1 MAENVIINLLPSKQL
16 KSVMKATDSVTERSV
31 LPPKPT
37 KTITKA
43 SNSATERLVSSP
55 VNLIK
60 QLVFTEFGLSPVT
73 TMRSPEL
80 SISPAG
86 AKHGVA
92 FASISTEVCSD
103 IISSRKAE
111 FPRLNLQP
119 NIKANNGCCCKRS
132 RCLKLYCQCFA
143 AGVYCD
149 ERKCKCIGCRNNVEN
164 EALREAAVENI
175 LERSPS
181 AFSPKIA
188 CSPCSALNIG
198 DDKENVP
205 MVGKHYKGCGCKK
218 TGCLKKYCE
227 CYHAKVF
234 CSENCKCV
242 DCKNF
247 EESVERMA
255 LSERDSFFEGSKE
268 TDTDG
273 NLSNTNMCKNFQGSE
288 EKIAFPGRENYKR
301 KLCIQRAN
309 TAISIAIGLSGHSF
323 LHASRKR
330 KSHEFLDSN
339 DKDPPNQRPINEQK
353 ANPRRISSAL
363 SGLSDDPVNHIVS
376 SATPGCSEFH
386 CRSLLADTIHSRDV
400 EKLCTLLVLVS
411 EAAKILPDKNGNILE
426 VQDMEN
432 CQEGF
437 DVQKEVQV
445 NHLSRNQSDAVNAK
459 DSSFV
464 GAARQNQIPNNGYK
478 SDLYIKQEE
487 LVLKSF
493 RNCLR
498 KIITLGDLKESR
510 ADQCQQTDNPLQ
522 MMELLS
528 E

>member
-43 SNSATERLVSSP
+43 SNLATERLVSSP

-80 SISPAG
+80 SISPA
-86 AKHGVA
+86 
-92 FASISTEVCSD
+92 E
-103 IISSRKAE
+103 
-111 FPRLNLQP
+111 P
-119 NIKANNGCCCKRS
+119 NTVLHLPPS
-132 RCLKLYCQCFA
+132 YCQCFA

-149 ERKCKCIGCRNNVEN
+149 ERKCKCINCRNNVEN

-188 CSPCSALNIG
+188 CTYSTLNIG

-268 TDTDG
+268 TDTNG

-288 EKIAFPGRENYKR
+288 EKIAFPGWENYKR

-309 TAISIAIGLSGHSF
+309 TAISTAIGLSGHSF

-376 SATPGCSEFH
+376 SATPGSSEFH
-386 CRSLLADTIHSRDV
+386 CRYTIHSRDV

-445 NHLSRNQSDAVNAK
+445 NHLSRNQVDAVNAK

-498 KIITLGDLKESR
+498 KIITLGDLKAVKTQR
-510 ADQCQQTDNPLQ
+510 MIIYQDQDFPENTR
-522 MMELLS
+522 E
-528 E
+528 

>member
-80 SISPAG
+80 SISPAEPNT
-86 AKHGVA
+86 ALHLHPL
-92 FASISTEVCSD
+92 
-103 IISSRKAE
+103 KAE
-111 FPRLNLQP
+111 SPRLNLQP

-132 RCLKLYCQCFA
+132 RCLKLYCQCFS

-149 ERKCKCIGCRNNVEN
+149 ESKCKCIGCRNNVEN

-205 MVGKHYKGCGCKK
+205 MVGKHYRGCGCKK

-255 LSERDSFFEGSKE
+255 LSERYSFFEGSKE
-268 TDTDG
+268 TDTVTDG

-288 EKIAFPGRENYKR
+288 EKIAFPGWENYKR

-309 TAISIAIGLSGHSF
+309 TAISTAIGLSGHSF

-339 DKDPPNQRPINEQK
+339 DKDPPNQRLINEQK

-363 SGLSDDPVNHIVS
+363 TGLSDDPVNHIVS
-376 SATPGCSEFH
+376 YATPGSSEFH
-386 CRSLLADTIHSRDV
+386 CRSLLADTIHLRDV
-400 EKLCTLLVLVS
+400 EKLCSLLVLVS
-411 EAAKILPDKNGNILE
+411 EAAKILPDKNSNILE

-432 CQEGF
+432 CQKGF
-437 DVQKEVQV
+437 DVQKEVKV
-445 NHLSRNQSDAVNAK
+445 NHLSRNQADAVNAK

-464 GAARQNQIPNNGYK
+464 GAARQNQIPNNGCK

-522 MMELLS
+522 IMEPLP